1 MRRMPTRRAAWKTLK
16 VAVMLL
22 WKVADVRLE
31 CRRAGIAA
39 RCTTASN
46 PDIRLSTPLE
56 RVDDLAVVGQVESG
70 EVLGSRADGVEAQN
84 LVTCFDE

>member
-22 WKVADVRLE
+22 WKVAESGSRPPD
-31 CRRAGIAA
+31 GIAA

-46 PDIRLSTPLE
+46 PDIRLSTPLS
-56 RVDDLAVVGQVESG
+56 AS
-70 EVLGSRADGVEAQN
+70 
-84 LVTCFDE
+84 TTWP